1 MNAVIDSDGMSMTD
15 SAAAS
20 SSAATAVHR
29 EGYTY
34 GDVLEF
40 GTTDAWHSS
49 HVFRHLPLPD
59 MFLTEMCITN
69 TQYYDHRT
77 LLLVHCQKYMH

>member
-1 MNAVIDSDGMSMTD
+1 MNVATDSDGMSMTD
-15 SAAAS
+15 SAAAAS
-20 SSAATAVHR
+20 SSAATAVHP

-40 GTTDAWHSS
+40 GTTG

-59 MFLTEMCITN
+59 MFLTGRCITN
-69 TQYYDHRT
+69 TQYYDHHT